1 METNMANQDTAFGL
15 RPIGINGA
23 GANTTGVTQ
32 YEIASNNTNA
42 IFQYSPV
49 IPLDTGLIDIVGN
62 ANGGT
67 VPALGVFMGVEYVD
81 SSTKKTVFKNFW
93 PGSNNV
99 SVDTNFPIKA
109 LVADNPNQLFMVAAD
124 GATTDRATALA
135 DVFANASLAT
145 ATSGS
150 TANGRSTAELDIS
163 TAAATATLFM
173 RIVGLTTDDANLD
186 YASAGVN
193 YIVRFNFHHNAPCS
207 SSDSQTTAASTGI

>member
-1 METNMANQDTAFGL
+1 MANQDTAFGL

-81 SSTKKTVFKNFW
+81 SSTKKTVFKNYW

-99 SVDTNFPIKA
+99 SVDTNFPVKA

>member
-1 METNMANQDTAFGL
+1 MANQDTAFGL

-42 IFQYSPV
+42 IYQYSPV

-193 YIVRFNFHHNAPCS
+193 FIVRFNFHHNAPCS

>member
-1 METNMANQDTAFGL
+1 MANQDTAFGL
-15 RPIGINGA
+15 RPIGLNGA

-32 YEIASNNTNA
+32 YEIAATNTNA
-42 IFQYSPV
+42 IYQYSPV
-49 IPLDTGLIDIVGN
+49 IPLAAGVIDIVGN

-67 VPALGVFMGVEYVD
+67 VPALGVLMGVEYVD
-81 SSTKKTVFKNFW
+81 SSTKKNVFKNYW
-93 PGSNNV
+93 PGANSV
-99 SVDTNFPIKA
+99 SVDTNFPVKA
-109 LVADNPNQLFMVAAD
+109 FVADNPNQLFMVAAD

-163 TAAATATLFM
+163 TAAVTATLFM
-173 RIVGLTTDDANLD
+173 RIVGLTQDVANLE

-193 YIVRFNFHHNAPCS
+193 FVVRFNFHHNAPVAAS
-207 SSDSQTTAASTGI
+207 ASQTTSLSTGI